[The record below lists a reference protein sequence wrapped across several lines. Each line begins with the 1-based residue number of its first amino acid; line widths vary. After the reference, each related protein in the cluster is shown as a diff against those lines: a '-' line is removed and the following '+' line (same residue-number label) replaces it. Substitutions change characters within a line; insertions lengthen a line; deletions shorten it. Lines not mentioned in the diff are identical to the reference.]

1 MHIKRFI
8 ESTNLQTTIT
18 GNDVDAL
25 IAEAKAL
32 EVFGVCVPPFWVK
45 RASRE
50 IGDADLSLVTIVG
63 FPLGYHMTETKVEE
77 AKLALRDGAN
87 ELDVVMNVSAF
98 KDGMPWPKIEFAKL
112 SKLAHDH
119 DAMLKV
125 IIEVAYLT
133 DEEIVKAA
141 RLCSDAGVD
150 FVKTSTGMVTNGGA
164 TEHHIKLLREV
175 LPSSVGIK
183 ASGGIKTREQAIQLI
198 EAGADRIGTSSAAQ
212 IVNG

>member
-1 MHIKRFI
+1 MNIKRFI

>member
-1 MHIKRFI
+1 MNIRRFI

>member
-1 MHIKRFI
+1 MNIRRFI

-50 IGDADLSLVTIVG
+50 IGDADLSLVTVIG
-63 FPLGYHMTETKVEE
+63 FPLGYQMTETKVEE

-112 SKLAHDH
+112 SKLAHEY

-133 DEEIVKAA
+133 DEEIVRAA

-164 TEHHIKLLREV
+164 TVHHIKLLREV

-183 ASGGIKTREQAIQLI
+183 ASGGIKTRKQAIQLI